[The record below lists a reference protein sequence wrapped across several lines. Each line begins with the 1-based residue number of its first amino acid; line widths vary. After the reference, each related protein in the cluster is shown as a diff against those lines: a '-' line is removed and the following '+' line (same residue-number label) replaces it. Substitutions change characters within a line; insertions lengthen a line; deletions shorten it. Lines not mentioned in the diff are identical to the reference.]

1 MATSRSVAATVS
13 RSSPAVS
20 LTHCRTGLG
29 VLAAT
34 TLPQTLMASN
44 KAPRLQITFMNSLSL
59 ADDCLVVHAR
69 TQIGPPPAT
78 APSPGGPVLYRYLY
92 VTRSLK
98 LFAVLVVLG
107 AMYITFSNQTQVHG
121 SK

>member
-13 RSSPAVS
+13 RSSAAVS
-20 LTHCRTGLG
+20 FTHWSTGFG
-29 VLAAT
+29 VRAAT
-34 TLPQTLMASN
+34 TLPHTVMASN

-59 ADDCLVVHAR
+59 ADHSLVLHAR

-78 APSPGGPVLYRYLY
+78 APSPSGPVLYRYLY

-107 AMYITFSNQTQVHG
+107 AMCITFLNQTQVHG